1 MASMAPVS
9 SVVSGG
15 VGYTRADA
23 APTARSTP
31 LTIPPGAPSTPR
43 APSTPDAPFKESK
56 ESWESRPETMNR
68 TARGGEFGIHAKC
81 ALESA
86 TSNGG
91 ASESAVASQ
100 PSPLSVASSGKA
112 CPSRGSKPAMAA
124 AGKDA

>member
-31 LTIPPGAPSTPR
+31 WTIPPGAPFIPG
-43 APSTPDAPFKESK
+43 APFEESK
-56 ESWESRPETMNR
+56 ESNESRPETMNR

-91 ASESAVASQ
+91 ASESAVESR
-100 PSPLSVASSGKA
+100 PSPLSTLSSGKA